1 MTLPSVN
8 AIQAMDRAALI
19 ATWSDLFD
27 APVPKHLSQAF
38 LRRFLAFEVQ
48 ARQFGELPKTFLKNL
63 ERQVATTSHG
73 NGPGIEPGGRLLRE
87 WDGVTHS
94 VEVIEDGYRWNG
106 EVYRSLSSVARA
118 ITGAHCSGPRFFGL
132 AEHRP

>member
-1 MTLPSVN
+1 MTLPSVG

-19 ATWSDLFD
+19 ATWTDFFGT
-27 APVPKHLSQAF
+27 PVPKNLSQPF

-48 ARQFGELPKTFLKNL
+48 ARQFGGLPKTFLKDL
-63 ERQVATTSHG
+63 KRQVRAAAQGT
-73 NGPGIEPGGRLLRE
+73 GPGIEPGGRLLRE

-94 VEVIEDGYRWNG
+94 VEVIRGGYRWNG
-106 EVYRSLSSVARA
+106 EIYRSLSSVARA
-118 ITGAHCSGPRFFGL
+118 ITGARWSGPRFFGL